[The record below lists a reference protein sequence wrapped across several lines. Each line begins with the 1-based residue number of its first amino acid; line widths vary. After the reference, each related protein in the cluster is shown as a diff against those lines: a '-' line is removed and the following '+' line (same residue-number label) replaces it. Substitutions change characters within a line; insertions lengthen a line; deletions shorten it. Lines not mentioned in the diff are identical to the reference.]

1 MTGARYGSPR
11 AAFAGG
17 ARDYVRLPAVAMAA
31 GFVGFGAI
39 VHDTG
44 LDLVQAMATTA
55 GMTQIPAQI
64 VMVEMA
70 QAGAGLTGVFLAVA
84 FIGARLLPMAISLM
98 PILRLGA
105 RGPIEL
111 YAGVH
116 VLATM
121 SWTHS
126 MRRCPDLPLD
136 QRMPYYWGIA
146 LANWVVVIAGT
157 AVGHMLAGTVAP
169 EILLGLVFLTP
180 VFFLLLFVAESPDRS
195 GVAALAFG
203 AVLGP
208 AIHLV
213 SPEWSVL
220 AGGILAGTAA
230 FMLGAPR
237 R

>member
-17 ARDYVRLPAVAMAA
+17 ACDYVRMPAVAMAA

-39 VHDTG
+39 VRDTG
-44 LDLVQAMATTA
+44 LDLAQAMATTA
-55 GMTQIPAQI
+55 GMTQAPAQI
-64 VMVEMA
+64 VMIETA
-70 QAGAGLTGVFLAVA
+70 QAGAGLAGVFLAVA
-84 FIGARLLPMAISLM
+84 FIGVRILPMAISLM
-98 PILRLGA
+98 PILRPGA
-105 RGPIEL
+105 RGQAEL
-111 YAGVH
+111 YAGVF

-126 MRRCPDLPLD
+126 MRRCPDLPAD
-136 QRMPYYWGIA
+136 QRMPYFWGVA
-146 LANWVVVIAGT
+146 LSNLVVVVAGT
-157 AVGHMLAGTVAP
+157 AAGHTLAGTVAP
-169 EILLGLVFLTP
+169 EIVLGLIFLTP
-180 VFFLLLFVAESPDRS
+180 VFFMLLFVAESPDRS
-195 GVAALAFG
+195 GVAALALG

-230 FMLGAPR
+230 YMLGR
-237 R
+237 SR